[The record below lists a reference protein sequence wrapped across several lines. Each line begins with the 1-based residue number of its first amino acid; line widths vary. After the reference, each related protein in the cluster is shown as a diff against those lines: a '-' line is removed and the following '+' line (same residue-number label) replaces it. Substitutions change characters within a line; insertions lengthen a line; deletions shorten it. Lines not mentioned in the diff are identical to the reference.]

1 MDHLYHKTLFQ
12 GWDPMK
18 DLLTASNRCPYCNK
32 SFSNTGNLNKHLKL
46 HTGERPH
53 KCSFCGRGFTENYK
67 LRIHTKACKKLKM
80 LTMAVQ

>member
-1 MDHLYHKTLFQ
+1 
-12 GWDPMK
+12 MK

-67 LRIHTKACKKLKM
+67 LISPCEYVWTLFHVNTH
-80 LTMAVQ
+80 